1 MEPIT
6 LYYLIDSFLA
16 IGQYKVLENLVKR
29 KKFNSP
35 TIPLLLVRSNHHKY
49 SVLAPELPNNNLKI
63 CLSFPFH

>member
-6 LYYLIDSFLA
+6 LYYLIDIFLA

-29 KKFNSP
+29 NKFNSP
-35 TIPLLLVRSNHHKY
+35 TIPLLLVRNNHHKY
-49 SVLAPELPNNNLKI
+49 SVLAPELLNLKI